1 MENYPKLSDPENDK
15 KIKERV
21 DQMAVEEAGQIL
33 GCSADEEEFH
43 ERLAIL
49 TRMHFDEEFR
59 NGVVKNFKPP
69 YMVV

>member
-1 MENYPKLSDPENDK
+1 M
-15 KIKERV
+15 KEKV
-21 DQMAVEEAGQIL
+21 DQMTAEDAGRIL

-59 NGVVKNFKPP
+59 NGVVKNFRPP
-69 YMVV
+69 YLI